1 MRNVLKV
8 LAWIVAVIALLLLL
22 AFGVAAAVPLESDPP
37 IDMASHGAG
46 SSSVEPATSGL
57 LRAFPANSAPTDNE
71 TTPERAELGRL
82 LFFDPV
88 LSESDDIACAT
99 CHHPDLGFGDGR
111 PTSVAPGGET
121 PARNALTL
129 WNVAYA
135 QSLFWDG
142 RVTSLEEQALVPLTH
157 ADEMGVADPQTMVA
171 DVRAIP
177 EYVALFASAY
187 GLSAEQ
193 ITPEDVTRALA
204 AFQRTL
210 ISDDSP
216 FDRYAAGDFDALSPQ
231 QRRGLAIFRSGATR
245 CFECHGAPTFASDT
259 FRVIGVDSVDPG
271 RAGVV
276 DDGLFGAFKVPTLRN
291 IALSAPYMHDGS
303 MSTLEEVIDFYRD
316 GGGRAHGFAKVDVF
330 VNPFE
335 LNDQERADLLAF
347 LYALTDESALPA
359 IPAAVPSG
367 LPVVAGLENAQRA
380 VAAEFNSGGGGEA
393 VAGDSSGPQ
402 TITVQPGETI
412 QAVVDRARPG
422 DTVEIPYGV
431 YHERVA
437 IDMSDITLRG
447 VANEAGEWP
456 VLDGQGLLS
465 EGVIASGN
473 RFTVGN
479 LYVRNYTDNGV
490 LVEGAQGVHFH
501 DIVAEN
507 VGTYGVYPV
516 RSSDV
521 VIERVTVSGV
531 DDAGIYAGQSE
542 NVIVRDSTAFGNVIG
557 IELENTLGGQ
567 VYNNHLYG
575 NSNGILIVLLPQLTS
590 KISSGA
596 KVYNNVVEDNNI
608 ANFAPEGATARI
620 VPPGSGILLI
630 GADDNEVYGNTIT
643 GNKTAGLAIF
653 SLTGTGAFNE
663 NELDV
668 GPLAENNYA
677 HDNQYANN
685 ATDPDPVVAE
695 LGIPAGDILWD
706 TTGANNR
713 FDEAGASSFPPLLPG
728 DGWPGFLRTAYG
740 NVFRVL
746 TGLLG

>member
-1 MRNVLKV
+1 M
-8 LAWIVAVIALLLLL
+8 
-22 AFGVAAAVPLESDPP
+22 
-37 IDMASHGAG
+37 
-46 SSSVEPATSGL
+46 
-57 LRAFPANSAPTDNE
+57 
-71 TTPERAELGRL
+71 
-82 LFFDPV
+82 
-88 LSESDDIACAT
+88 
-99 CHHPDLGFGDGR
+99 
-111 PTSVAPGGET
+111 
-121 PARNALTL
+121 TL

-177 EYVALFASAY
+177 EYVALFESAY
-187 GLSAEQ
+187 GLSAEA
-193 ITPEDVTRALA
+193 ITPEAVTRALA

-216 FDRYAAGDFDALSPQ
+216 FDRYAAGEIDALSPQ

-245 CFECHGAPTFASDT
+245 CFECHGAPTFAGDT
-259 FRVIGVDSVDPG
+259 FRVIGVDSDDPG

-276 DDGLFGAFKVPTLRN
+276 DDGVFGAFKVPTLRN
-291 IALSAPYMHDGS
+291 VALSAPYMHDGS

-316 GGGRAHGFAKVDVF
+316 GGGRAHSFAQVDVF
-330 VNPFE
+330 VNPFD
-335 LNDQERADLLAF
+335 LSDQERADLLAF
-347 LYALTDESALPA
+347 LYALTDESQLPA

-367 LPVVAGLENAQRA
+367 LPVVGPQANPARE
-380 VAAEFNSGGGGEA
+380 VAAAHNTGSGGEEA
-393 VAGDSSGPQ
+393 AGDGGDPQ
-402 TITVQPGETI
+402 TITVQPGESI
-412 QAVVDRARPG
+412 QAAVDRARPG
-422 DTVEIPYGV
+422 DTIEIPYGV

-437 IDMSDITLRG
+437 VDMSDITLRG

-456 VLDGQGLLS
+456 VLDGQELLS
-465 EGVIASGN
+465 EAVIASGN
-473 RFTVGN
+473 NFTVGN
-479 LYVRNYTDNGV
+479 LHVRNYTDNGV
-490 LVEGAQGVHFH
+490 LVEGSQGVHFH

-557 IELENTLGGQ
+557 IELENTLGGE

-630 GADDNEVYGNTIT
+630 GADDNEVYGNTIRN
-643 GNKTAGLAIF
+643 NKTAGLAIF

-677 HDNQYANN
+677 HDNQYENN
-685 ATDPDPVVAE
+685 GYDPDPVVAE

-713 FDEAGASSFPPLLPG
+713 FNEPGATSFPPLLPG
-728 DGWPGFLRTAYG
+728 GGWPGFLRTAYG

>member
-1 MRNVLKV
+1 MKRLGKV
-8 LAWIVAVIALLLLL
+8 LLWIVVAVVGVVLL
-22 AFGVAAAVPLESDPP
+22 ALVVAAAVPLPSDPP
-37 IDMASHGAG
+37 VDMAAHGAG

-57 LRAFPANSAPTDNE
+57 LRAFPASNAPAGNP
-71 TTPERAELGRL
+71 TTPERVALGRL

-88 LSESDDIACAT
+88 LSNDDDIACAT
-99 CHHPDLGFGDGR
+99 CHHPDLGFSDGR
-111 PTSVAPGGET
+111 ATSVMPGGDA

-129 WNVAYA
+129 WNVVYD

-142 RVTSLEEQALVPLTH
+142 RVGSLEAQALVPQTH
-157 ADEMGVADPQTMVA
+157 ADEMAVADPATMLA
-171 DVRAIP
+171 DLRAIP
-177 EYVALFASAY
+177 EYVQRFQDAFGVSGDA
-187 GLSAEQ
+187 
-193 ITPEDVTRALA
+193 ITTDHVTQALA

-216 FDRYAAGDFDALSPQ
+216 FDRYAAGDFDALSPA

-259 FRVIGVDSVDPG
+259 FRVVGVDSDDPG

-276 DDGLFGAFKVPTLRN
+276 EDGVFGAFKVPTLRN
-291 IALSAPYMHDGS
+291 VALSAPYMHDGS
-303 MSTLEEVIDFYRD
+303 LATLEEVIDFYRD
-316 GGGRAHGFAKVDVF
+316 GGGRAHGFENVDVF
-330 VNPFE
+330 VNPFT
-335 LNDQERADLLAF
+335 LTDQERADLLAF
-347 LYALTDESALPA
+347 LYALTDESGLPE

-367 LPVVAGLENAQRA
+367 LPVVAPVENPARA
-380 VAAEFNSGGGGEA
+380 VVAAMNTGGAGGA
-393 VAGDSSGPQ
+393 AASAARPR
-402 TITVQPGETI
+402 TITVAAGETI
-412 QAVVDRARPG
+412 QAAVDRARPG

-437 IDMSDITLRG
+437 IDMSGITLRG
-447 VANEAGEWP
+447 VANAAGEWP
-456 VLDGQGLLS
+456 ILDGQGTLS

-473 RFTVGN
+473 DFTVGN
-479 LYVRNYTDNGV
+479 LHVRNYTDNGV
-490 LVEGAQGVHFH
+490 LVEGARGVHFH

-516 RSSDV
+516 RSTDV
-521 VIERVTVSGV
+521 LIERVTVSGV

-542 NVIVRDSTAFGNVIG
+542 NVIVRDSTAYGNVIG
-557 IELENTLGGQ
+557 IELENTLNGE
-567 VYNNHLYG
+567 VTNNHVYD

-596 KVYNNVVEDNNI
+596 KITGNLVEHNNT

-630 GADDNEVYGNTIT
+630 GTDNNEVSGNTIT

-668 GPLAENNYA
+668 GPLAEGNYA
-677 HDNQYANN
+677 HGNTYRNN

-706 TTGANNR
+706 TTGGNNR
-713 FDEAGASSFPPLLPG
+713 FNEPGATSFPPLLPG
-728 DGWPGFLRTAYG
+728 DRWPGFLRTAYG
-740 NVFRVL
+740 NIFRVL